1 MSGMFPI
8 DVETKEYRQ
17 DIAKT
22 FNQLFS
28 EMGYHQDILEILPK
42 VVVAGE
48 NAGYLTETGA
58 KLIDPNGQLE
68 AGCPMCAPE
77 ADANWN
83 GSYK

>member
-1 MSGMFPI
+1 LGSI
-8 DVETKEYRQ
+8 SEYRQ

-48 NAGYLTETGA
+48 NILPVFGA
-58 KLIDPNGQLE
+58 TLFVATIPVAASASGAHIGQP
-68 AGCPMCAPE
+68 AS
-77 ADANWN
+77 N
-83 GSYK
+83 

>member
-1 MSGMFPI
+1 
-8 DVETKEYRQ
+8 
-17 DIAKT
+17 
-22 FNQLFS
+22 
-28 EMGYHQDILEILPK
+28 MGYHQDILEVLPK

-77 ADANWN
+77 AMLQLEW
-83 GSYK
+83 